1 MVDTTP
7 RGEHAMDF
15 PDPGLLFSVF
25 AISMI
30 GLALFVHG
38 KKMDKLRNLG
48 IGLAM
53 MVFPIFVHSLLWLWV
68 IAGACVAGIFLL
80 PDGS

>member
-1 MVDTTP
+1 MNLS
-7 RGEHAMDF
+7 
-15 PDPGLLFSVF
+15 DPGLLFSGL

-38 KKMDKLRNLG
+38 KKMDKVRNLG
-48 IGLAM
+48 LGLAM
-53 MVFPIFVHSLLWLWV
+53 MVYPIFVHSLLWLWL
-68 IAGACVAGIFLL
+68 IAGACVAGVFLL

>member
-1 MVDTTP
+1 
-7 RGEHAMDF
+7 MDLT
-15 PDPGLLFSVF
+15 DPGLLFSGLT
-25 AISMI
+25 ISLI

-38 KKMDKLRNLG
+38 KKMDKVRNLG

-53 MVFPIFVHSLLWLWV
+53 MVFPIFVHSMLWV
-68 IAGACVAGIFLL
+68 WLIAGACVASVFLL

>member
-1 MVDTTP
+1 
-7 RGEHAMDF
+7 MDLS
-15 PDPGLLFSVF
+15 DPGLMISVF
-25 AISMI
+25 AVSLI

-38 KKMDKLRNLG
+38 KKMDKFRNLG

-68 IAGACVAGIFLL
+68 IAGACVAVVFLL
-80 PDGS
+80 PDGR

>member
-1 MVDTTP
+1 
-7 RGEHAMDF
+7 MDLT
-15 PDPGLLFSVF
+15 DPGLLFSGL
-25 AISMI
+25 AISLV

-38 KKMDKLRNLG
+38 KKMGMPRNLG

-53 MVFPIFVHSLLWLWV
+53 MVFPRLVHSLLWLWV
-68 IAGACVAGIFLL
+68 IAGVCVASVFLL

>member
-1 MVDTTP
+1 
-7 RGEHAMDF
+7 MDLT
-15 PDPGLLFSVF
+15 DSGLLFSGL
-25 AISMI
+25 AISLI

-38 KKMDKLRNLG
+38 KKMDKFRNLG

-53 MVFPIFVHSLLWLWV
+53 MVFPMMVHSLLWLWL
-68 IAGACVAGIFLL
+68 IAGACVAAVFFV

>member
-1 MVDTTP
+1 
-7 RGEHAMDF
+7 MDF
-15 PDPGLLFSVF
+15 ADPGILFSVF

-38 KKMDKLRNLG
+38 KKMDKFRNLG

-53 MVFPIFVHSLLWLWV
+53 MVFPMMVHSLLWLWL
-68 IAGACVAGIFLL
+68 IAGACVAIVFFV